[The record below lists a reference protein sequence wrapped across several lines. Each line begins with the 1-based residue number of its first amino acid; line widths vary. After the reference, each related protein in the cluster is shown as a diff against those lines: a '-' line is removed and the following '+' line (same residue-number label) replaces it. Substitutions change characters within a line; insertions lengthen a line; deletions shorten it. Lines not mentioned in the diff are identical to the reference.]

1 MVDKSPSVHTQDHVA
16 TVAKYYLNPGEN
28 IKFGS
33 NQSPDSDSFHQ
44 SEYLPLFNSSSSCLP
59 CHNQSI
65 RGMPLEMTF
74 QNGMTMQVYLWLD
87 HHVKSVICPKNQ
99 MDIVVI
105 ILLELMHCSIME

>member
-1 MVDKSPSVHTQDHVA
+1 MVDKSPSVHTQDHIA
-16 TVAKYYLNPGEN
+16 AVAKYYLNPGEN

-33 NQSPDSDSFHQ
+33 NQSPDSNSFHQ

-74 QNGMTMQVYLWLD
+74 SEWDD
-87 HHVKSVICPKNQ
+87 HAGLS
-99 MDIVVI
+99 MAG
-105 ILLELMHCSIME
+105 IMSKVSYAQRIKWT